1 MEEKIQTTFN
11 ENVLKDLS
19 EEVIIE
25 NNVIKEDIEEGEE
38 DGN

>member
-11 ENVLKDLS
+11 ENVLNDLS

-25 NNVIKEDIEEGEE
+25 NNVNKEDIEEGEE